1 MKAHYDDIAG
11 QYAAY
16 ANASPTR
23 VVELRTMQHM
33 AGDVTGRSVLDL
45 ACGFGFYGRA
55 MLLAGAAS
63 AHGVDQ
69 SAEMVAL
76 GRRVSANAGDSMTFE
91 SCDFV
96 EFRPDRRYDLAV
108 AAFLFNYA
116 QSLDELARMA
126 AAAFEHVRAGG
137 RIAVET
143 MNPGYCLADGDCSQ
157 YGVRVL
163 DDVPW
168 QQGAKMEMEFPGD
181 PPARITVFRWAREH
195 YEHAFAQAG
204 FTDLVWQAPCLLQ
217 QDRLAQPVG
226 YWDDLLR
233 NGLAAWFS
241 CTRPVTG
248 R

>member
-23 VVELRTMQHM
+23 RVELRTMQHM
-33 AGDVTGRSVLDL
+33 VGDVTGRSVLDL

-69 SAEMVAL
+69 SPEMVAI
-76 GRRVSANAGDSMTFE
+76 GRRVSAAAGDAMTFHV
-91 SCDFV
+91 SDFLQLAPV
-96 EFRPDRRYDLAV
+96 REYDLAV

-143 MNPGYCLADGDCSQ
+143 MNPDYCLADGDCSK

-168 QQGAKMEMEFPGD
+168 QQGARMEIEFPGD

-195 YEHAFAQAG
+195 YEDAFAQAG
-204 FTDLVWQAPCLLQ
+204 FTDLVWQAPCLLE
-217 QDRLAQPVG
+217 QDRLAQPAG

-241 CTRPVTG
+241 CTKP
-248 R
+248 

>member
-1 MKAHYDDIAG
+1 MKAQYDDIAG

-23 VVELRTMQHM
+23 RVELRTMQHM
-33 AGDVTGRSVLDL
+33 VGDVTGRSVLDL

-69 SAEMVAL
+69 SPEMVAI
-76 GRRVSANAGDSMTFE
+76 GTAGDAMTFHV
-91 SCDFV
+91 SDFLQLATV
-96 EFRPDRRYDLAV
+96 REYDLAV

-143 MNPGYCLADGDCSQ
+143 MNPDYCLADGDCSK

-168 QQGAKMEMEFPGD
+168 QQGARMEMEFAGD

-195 YEHAFAQAG
+195 YEDAFAQAG
-204 FTDLVWQAPCLLQ
+204 FTDLVWQAPCLLE
-217 QDRLAQPVG
+217 QDRLTQPAG

-241 CTRPVTG
+241 CTKP
-248 R
+248 

>member
-1 MKAHYDDIAG
+1 MNAHYDDIAG

-23 VVELRTMQHM
+23 VVELRAMLHM
-33 AGDVTGRSVLDL
+33 AGELEGRSVLDL

-55 MLLAGAAS
+55 MLRAGAAS

-69 SAEMVAL
+69 SPEMVAI
-76 GRRVSANAGDSMTFE
+76 GRQMSAHAGDAMTFQV
-91 SCDFV
+91 SDFLQLAPV
-96 EFRPDRRYDLAV
+96 REYDVAV

-126 AAAFEHVRAGG
+126 KAAFQHVRAGG

-143 MNPGYCLADGDCSQ
+143 MNPQYCLAEGDCSKH
-157 YGVRVL
+157 GLRVL

-168 QQGAKMEMEFPGD
+168 KEGAKMEIEFPGA

-195 YEHAFAQAG
+195 YERAFAEAG
-204 FTDLVWQAPCLLQ
+204 FTELVWQAPCLLE
-217 QDRLAQPVG
+217 QDRLAQPAG

-241 CTRPVTG
+241 CTRP
-248 R
+248 